1 MVNVGSSVLA
11 VVDAM
16 DGVPIVWWVDLGPR
30 VAGMSRLSGAWV
42 VDGSDRGETLQALT
56 ATRVALFTADG
67 EMALKEH
74 EVATQRVLDPEATLA
89 AVIAVRDELQA
100 AYKEAATT
108 KKSLTAPRWPTLPE
122 PLDIE
127 AVHLPGG
134 DPRTARALGIA
145 RWLNDLCRSWDAVE
159 DERLKRSY
167 MRELG
172 GPADRP
178 LPAVIRDASPRAA
191 A

>member
-1 MVNVGSSVLA
+1 MSEGSSVLA

-16 DGVPIVWWVDLGPR
+16 DGVPVVWWVDLGLR
-30 VAGMSRLSGAWV
+30 VAGMSRLCGAWV
-42 VDGSDRGETLQALT
+42 VDGDDRAKTLHALT
-56 ATRVALFTADG
+56 ATRVVLSTADG

-74 EVATQRVLDPEATLA
+74 EVATERVLDIEATLA

-100 AYKEAATT
+100 AYEQAATT
-108 KKSLTAPRWPTLPE
+108 KKSLTPPRWPTLPQ

-127 AVHLPGG
+127 AAHVPGG

-145 RWLNDLCRSWDAVE
+145 RWLNDVCRAWDAVE
-159 DERLKRSY
+159 DERLKRTY
-167 MRELG
+167 MRALG
-172 GPADRP
+172 GPDDRP
-178 LPAVIRDASPRAA
+178 LPAVIRDASPSAA